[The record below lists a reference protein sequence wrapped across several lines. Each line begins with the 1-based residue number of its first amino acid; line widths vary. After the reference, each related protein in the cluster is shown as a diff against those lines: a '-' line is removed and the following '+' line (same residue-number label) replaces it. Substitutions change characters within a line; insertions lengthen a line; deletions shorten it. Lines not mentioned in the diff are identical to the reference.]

1 MPLILVATGGSE
13 RSRGPGFDYQDY
25 SQVVDVSS
33 IKSCYSSLQPYPIKL
48 LHGTGSVLN
57 GSPLICGGS
66 FIYGEE
72 HKVNSEWLFCL
83 YHLVILP

>member
-1 MPLILVATGGSE
+1 MATGGPKS
-13 RSRGPGFDYQDY
+13 SRRPGVELGNV

-33 IKSCYSSLQPYPIKL
+33 TKSCYSSLQPYPFKL

-57 GSPLICGGS
+57 GSPMICGGT
-66 FIYGEE
+66 FVYGEE

-83 YHLVILP
+83 SHLVILL